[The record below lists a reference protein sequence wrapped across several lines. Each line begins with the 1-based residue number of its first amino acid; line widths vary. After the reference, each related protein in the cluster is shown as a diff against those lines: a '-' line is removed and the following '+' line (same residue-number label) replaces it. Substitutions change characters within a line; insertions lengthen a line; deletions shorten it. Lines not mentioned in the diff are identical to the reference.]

1 MSLSLTFT
9 LFSPVTSL
17 SVPLLLSLS
26 QFFSYSLSLPLSLW
40 DWQRPSEIDMN
51 NKVLNDCQTERDS
64 NNNSES
70 KTVRDRKNDSDVMTV
85 TLWQWRYDSDRKSKS
100 RRDSESD
107 CGIEIDSKSNWKW
120 YNVVELT
127 MKKTGKVTDRENDTV
142 RYSQGL
148 RGRIW
153 EEQWE
158 SQQFC

>member
-1 MSLSLTFT
+1 
-9 LFSPVTSL
+9 
-17 SVPLLLSLS
+17 
-26 QFFSYSLSLPLSLW
+26 
-40 DWQRPSEIDMN
+40 MN

-64 NNNSES
+64 NSNSES
-70 KTVRDRKNDSDVMTV
+70 KTVRDKK
-85 TLWQWRYDSDRKSKS
+85 WQWRYDSDRKSKS

-107 CGIEIDSKSNWKW
+107 CGIERDSKSNWKW

-153 EEQWE
+153 EGQWE